1 MSHKQPVKVNN
12 NGSLNGHSQAVKPD
26 PEVVPKAKRRN
37 FSAEYKLRILA
48 EVDACTERGDVGA
61 LLRREGLYSSHLDKW
76 RMQRQR
82 GVLRA
87 LAPQKRGPKVDPQA
101 TEIARLR
108 RENERLQARLEQAET
123 IIEVQKKLSSLLG
136 LTTTPTSDDQS

>member
-1 MSHKQPVKVNN
+1 MSHKQPVKVSK
-12 NGSLNGHSQAVKPD
+12 NGSLNGYSPTVKAD
-26 PEVVPKAKRRN
+26 QEVVPKAKRRM

-48 EVDACTERGDVGA
+48 EADACTERGDVGA

-82 GVLRA
+82 GALRA
-87 LAPQKRGPKVDPQA
+87 LVPQKRGPKVDPQA
-101 TEIARLR
+101 AEIARLR
-108 RENERLQARLEQAET
+108 RENDRLQARLEQAET

-136 LTTTPTSDDQS
+136 LTMTPISDEQP